1 MSTERPIVVAP
12 RPVRLGTLFTRK
24 QDSEFSFIADITTDP
39 PDRASRPPS
48 AAALPPEAL
57 DEFLSILR
65 PSFLRKPRS
74 VTFPS
79 FLTDRPIA
87 LRQLPRVDSR
97 ADKVAYDLCAAVA
110 DDSTLMNAS
119 LTQVD
124 DYADLRVIQ
133 PEPDARQWFSS
144 TLLASP
150 ISRFHTR
157 NPFQRNRE
165 GSPAPTSP
173 LNPASVPLPTPSP
186 TEFLENI

>member
-1 MSTERPIVVAP
+1 MSNERPIVVAP
-12 RPVRLGTLFTRK
+12 RPVRLATLFTRK
-24 QDSEFSFIADITTDP
+24 QDSEFSFIADTTPEP
-39 PDRASRPPS
+39 PDRTSRPPS
-48 AAALPPEAL
+48 STTAALPPEAL

-79 FLTDRPIA
+79 FLPDRPIA
-87 LRQLPRVDSR
+87 LWQFPRVDSR

-133 PEPDARQWFSS
+133 PEQDARQWFSS
-144 TLLASP
+144 TLLGMS
-150 ISRFHTR
+150 
-157 NPFQRNRE
+157 FQI
-165 GSPAPTSP
+165 AD
-173 LNPASVPLPTPSP
+173 
-186 TEFLENI
+186 